1 MHTVHSNHPL
11 YCRNCFSDADYAVL
25 LAWNYSWKDVMSLNS
40 DPVYVWMQTSLS
52 ETVIKCNLLKARP
65 GSCCLH
71 DPHSHRMSSQ
81 RSFSQ
86 ISLLLLLNLNITMF
100 YCSREQ
106 VVEKKYPGMYKRHL
120 ARPIVRP
127 NAVEKLIKKKSSVN
141 QKPGTQQPKRW
152 RYTACVL
159 FVVSIIIYLIV

>member
-1 MHTVHSNHPL
+1 MHTVHINHPL

-40 DPVYVWMQTSLS
+40 DPVYVWMQTFLGS
-52 ETVIKCNLLKARP
+52 ARP

-81 RSFSQ
+81 WSFSQ
-86 ISLLLLLNLNITMF
+86 ISLLLLLNLNVAMF

-152 RYTACVL
+152 RHTACVL